1 MLSLIF
7 MNFFSTNDALTQ
19 KEKEDN
25 FYNMY

>member
-7 MNFFSTNDALTQ
+7 MNFFSNNEALTEKQ
-19 KEKEDN
+19 KEDN